1 MNMLKNVSYHDDK
14 IKNEINNLI
23 GKPYS
28 FFDKIKRGGIG
39 SSKLLITK
47 ADKEIENLLVLDHND
62 NYCNIELRTNGIIIY
77 FRSLLETYGLII
89 PYFKLVVFK
98 VTKDEYTFNID
109 SKFLKIKVKSAN
121 DHSFIRKITES
132 KAKKTKNNN
141 P

>member
-1 MNMLKNVSYHDDK
+1 MLKNVSYHDDN

-109 SKFLKIKVKSAN
+109 SKFLKIKVKSVN
-121 DHSFIRKITES
+121 DHSFIRKITEN

>member
-47 ADKEIENLLVLDHND
+47 ADKEI
-62 NYCNIELRTNGIIIY
+62 
-77 FRSLLETYGLII
+77 
-89 PYFKLVVFK
+89 
-98 VTKDEYTFNID
+98 
-109 SKFLKIKVKSAN
+109 
-121 DHSFIRKITES
+121 
-132 KAKKTKNNN
+132 
-141 P
+141 

>member
-1 MNMLKNVSYHDDK
+1 MLKNVSYHDDN

-62 NYCNIELRTNGIIIY
+62 NYCNIELRNNGIIIY

-109 SKFLKIKVKSAN
+109 SKFLKIKAKSAN
-121 DHSFIRKITES
+121 DHSFIRKITEN